1 LSVSGRA
8 AAPQWFCNL
17 MRHLLKILAAAILCS
32 GCGYVGEPLPPA
44 LHIPKRITD
53 LGAVERGGQLIV
65 QFTAPT
71 ETTEGLDI
79 RKMGAIDL
87 RVTPGGDPAAAKVF
101 HPVPG
106 DQSRIEH
113 AIPAAEWVGK
123 DIVIEV
129 RIPSPK
135 GRDSGW
141 SNPVAL
147 TVVPP
152 IAQPAA
158 PEIHAVSE
166 GVQVSWP
173 GSAPR
178 YRVFRRVGE
187 VSTPALLSESGPSEY
202 LDTTAEYGKTYHYS
216 VQGAQTGGNIHAESE
231 ISPEASITPED
242 HFPPSVPKG
251 LAAVPSTGSIELTW
265 DRNTEPDL
273 AGYRVYRAEGSGVLE
288 RQPDL
293 PQTPGYSDR
302 KIETGRTYRYAV
314 SSLDRTGNESRMSEP
329 VQATAP

>member
-1 LSVSGRA
+1 
-8 AAPQWFCNL
+8 
-17 MRHLLKILAAAILCS
+17 MRHLLAIMAAVILCS

-44 LHIPKRITD
+44 LHIPRRVLD
-53 LGAVERGGQLIV
+53 LAAVERGGQV
-65 QFTAPT
+65 VVHFTAPVQ
-71 ETTEGLDI
+71 TTEGLDI
-79 RKMGAIDL
+79 RKMGVIDL
-87 RVTPGGDPAAAKVF
+87 RVTPGGDPAAAKLF

-106 DQSRIEH
+106 GQTRIEH
-113 AIPAAEWVGK
+113 AVSAAEWVGK
-123 DIVIEV
+123 DVVIEV

-152 IAQPAA
+152 LAQPPA
-158 PEIHAVSE
+158 PEVQAVSE
-166 GVQVSWP
+166 GVRVTWP

-178 YRVFRRVGE
+178 YRFYRRVGE
-187 VSTPALLSESGPSEY
+187 TRALLAETDRSEY

-216 VQGAQTGGNIHAESE
+216 VQGAQTGGNIRAESE

-242 HFPPSVPKG
+242 RFPPAVPKG

-288 RQPDL
+288 GQPDVL
-293 PQTPGYSDR
+293 QTPGFSDR
-302 KIETGRTYRYAV
+302 KIEPGRMYRYAV
-314 SSLDRTGNESRMSEP
+314 SSVDKTGNESKMSEP

>member
-1 LSVSGRA
+1 MA
-8 AAPQWFCNL
+8 AAL
-17 MRHLLKILAAAILCS
+17 LCS

-44 LHIPKRITD
+44 LHIPQRVLD
-53 LGAVERGGQLIV
+53 LAAVERGGQVVV
-65 QFTAPT
+65 QFTAPVQ
-71 ETTEGLDI
+71 TTEGLDI
-79 RKMGAIDL
+79 RKMGVIDL
-87 RVTPGGDPAAAKVF
+87 RVTPGGDPAAAKLF

-106 DQSRIEH
+106 SQTRIEH
-113 AIPAAEWVGK
+113 AISAAEWVGK
-123 DIVIEV
+123 DVVIEV

-152 IAQPAA
+152 LAQPPA
-158 PEIHAVSE
+158 PEVQAVSE
-166 GVQVSWP
+166 GVRVTWP

-187 VSTPALLSESGPSEY
+187 TRALLAETDRSEY

-216 VQGAQTGGNIHAESE
+216 VQGAQTGGNIRAESE

-242 HFPPSVPKG
+242 RFPPAVPKG
-251 LAAVPSTGSIELTW
+251 MAAVPSTGSIELTW

-288 RQPDL
+288 RQPDG

-302 KIETGRTYRYAV
+302 KIEPGRMYRYAISAV
-314 SSLDRTGNESRMSEP
+314 DKTGNESRMSEP

>member
-1 LSVSGRA
+1 
-8 AAPQWFCNL
+8 
-17 MRHLLKILAAAILCS
+17 MRHLLNILAAAILCS

-44 LHIPKRITD
+44 LRIPQRVID
-53 LGAVERGGQLIV
+53 LAAVERGGQVVV
-65 QFTAPT
+65 QFTAPVQ
-71 ETTEGLDI
+71 TTEGLDI
-79 RKMGAIDL
+79 RNLDVIDL

-106 DQSRIEH
+106 GQTRIEH

-123 DIVIEV
+123 DVVIEV

-147 TVVPP
+147 TIVPP
-152 IAQPAA
+152 LAQPPA
-158 PEIHAVSE
+158 PELQAVSE
-166 GVQVSWP
+166 GVRVTWP

-178 YRVFRRVGE
+178 YRVYRRVGDG
-187 VSTPALLSESGPSEY
+187 STRALRAESVPSEY
-202 LDTTAEYGKTYHYS
+202 LDTTAEYCKTYHYS
-216 VQGAQTGGNIHAESE
+216 VQGAQAGGNIRAESE
-231 ISPEASITPED
+231 LSPEASITPED
-242 HFPPSVPKG
+242 RFPPAVPKG

-273 AGYRVYRAEGSGVLE
+273 AGYRVYRVEGSGVME
-288 RQPDL
+288 RQPDM
-293 PQTPGYSDR
+293 PQTPGFRDR
-302 KIETGRTYRYAV
+302 KIEPGRMYRYAV
-314 SSLDRTGNESRMSEP
+314 SSVDRTGNESKMSEP